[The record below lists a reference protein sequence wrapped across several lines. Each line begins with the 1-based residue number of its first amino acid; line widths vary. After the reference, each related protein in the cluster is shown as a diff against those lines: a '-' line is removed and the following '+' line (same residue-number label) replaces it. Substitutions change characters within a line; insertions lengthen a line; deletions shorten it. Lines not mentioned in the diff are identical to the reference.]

1 MFCFETCGSPNW
13 LNHLT
18 CFTHLKAVSKFKWCC
33 GCPFFLTNFNGR
45 RKKTISLWGLVYR
58 GSYALI
64 GIKDGVAL
72 AEEAGGFSR
81 FDEMLWVGCHHC
93 GCWRLYHGVCWVVGE
108 FLCDPFVYSIR
119 ILQNHQQHLRC
130 WPIMKRTP
138 DFFCQSKKDDEYVIF
153 KTTLACF
160 PSQEQSQPPRMT
172 LHLYPPLHFHCKMR
186 GTCAL

>member
-1 MFCFETCGSPNW
+1 MWAPKC

-18 CFTHLKAVSKFKWCC
+18 WFAHLKAVSKFKWCC
-33 GCPFFLTNFNGR
+33 GCPFFLKTFLR
-45 RKKTISLWGLVYR
+45 ATKKISLWGLVYR

-72 AEEAGGFSR
+72 AEEAGLLHH
-81 FDEMLWVGCHHC
+81 LWLFFGTP
-93 GCWRLYHGVCWVVGE
+93 RVCWVVGE

-138 DFFCQSKKDDEYVIF
+138 VFFWQSKKNDEYGYVIF

-160 PSQEQSQPPRMT
+160 PSREQSQPPRMT
-172 LHLYPPLHFHCKMR
+172 LHFWAR
-186 GTCAL
+186 GIST